1 MRCRAWRWFASSIE
15 WLAAADYDQAAV
27 GGIGEAF
34 EDGAALRRGGL
45 FVPLADHDQGWRGDF
60 RR

>member
-1 MRCRAWRWFASSIE
+1 MQGVALVCQQYRVAG
-15 WLAAADYDQAAV
+15 AADYDQAAV
-27 GGIGEAF
+27 VGIGEAF